1 MAAPPEV
8 PERAGAP
15 VPYARRVPAAY
26 LVLLV
31 ANIVYGT
38 SYVATRVT
46 LGSVPPATL
55 ALLRLVL
62 GSLVLL
68 PLARLDPVGPPLSRG
83 DRWKIAWMGVLGFA
97 GAFVLANWGIAA
109 STATNAA
116 LLIVVEP
123 VSLMLLG
130 PLLLGERL
138 ARREAV
144 GATLAV
150 AGAVLVVVNGIPG
163 VTETFAPHWRG
174 DVLLILSGL
183 AYASYSLFGR
193 DVLGRHGPLRV
204 TAWSILWGVAA
215 LLPLAAAE
223 WADGRRPVWTRAAV
237 AGTLYLALV
246 ITAFAYLAWNWAL
259 RRVEAA
265 RAAIFLNVQPVVG
278 ALLGVALLGEPLT
291 AFTLGGGALIV
302 TGLAITFGS
311 SSR

>member
-1 MAAPPEV
+1 M
-8 PERAGAP
+8 
-15 VPYARRVPAAY
+15 PYARPVLAAY
-26 LVLLV
+26 FVLLA
-31 ANIVYGT
+31 ANVVYGT

-55 ALLRLVL
+55 ALLRLVI

-68 PLARLDPVGPPLSRG
+68 PLARLDPAGPALSRG

-97 GAFVLANWGIAA
+97 AAFVLANWGIGA

-144 GATLAV
+144 GAALAV

-174 DVLLILSGL
+174 DLLLVLSGL

-193 DVLGRHGPLRV
+193 DVLGRHAALRV

-223 WADGRRPVWTRAAV
+223 WMDGRRPVWTRAAV

-246 ITAFAYLAWNWAL
+246 ITAFGYLAWNWAL

-278 ALLGVALLGEPLT
+278 AFLGVALLGEPLT
-291 AFTLGGGALIV
+291 AFTLAGGALIIA
-302 TGLAITFGS
+302 GLAAAFGNA
-311 SSR
+311 RW